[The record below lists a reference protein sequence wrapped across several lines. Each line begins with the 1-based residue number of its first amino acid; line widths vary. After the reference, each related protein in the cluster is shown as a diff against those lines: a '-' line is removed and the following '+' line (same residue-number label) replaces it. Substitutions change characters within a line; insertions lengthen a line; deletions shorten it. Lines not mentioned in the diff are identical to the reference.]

1 MNISGKCT
9 IYAKE
14 FNGKVLYST
23 KISQKNING
32 EWESMFINVQ
42 FPKNTSISDK
52 TKIEVTKG
60 FEGFYKDKNG
70 LPHITQITTEIIT
83 TREQAEQYKITFGK
97 HAGKTIKELVETEKD
112 YCNWLYNNEKT
123 DPIIKKC
130 LNLMIEK

>member
-1 MNISGKCT
+1 MNITGKCT

-42 FPKNTSISDK
+42 FPKNTNISDK

-70 LPHITQITTEIIT
+70 LSHIKYVIQEYTTEDEQIE
-83 TREQAEQYKITFGK
+83 REGIMNEQ
-97 HAGKTIKELVETEKD
+97 D
-112 YCNWLYNNEKT
+112 YEEGFSDSL
-123 DPIIKKC
+123 PF
-130 LNLMIEK
+130 

>member
-1 MNISGKCT
+1 MNISGKCI

-14 FNGKVLYST
+14 YNGKVLYST

-32 EWESMFINVQ
+32 EWENMFINVQ

-70 LPHITQITTEIIT
+70 LPHIKYIIQEYTTEDEQIE
-83 TREQAEQYKITFGK
+83 REGIMNEQ
-97 HAGKTIKELVETEKD
+97 D
-112 YCNWLYNNEKT
+112 YDEGFSDSL
-123 DPIIKKC
+123 PF
-130 LNLMIEK
+130 

>member
-1 MNISGKCT
+1 MNISGNCT

-14 FNGKVLYST
+14 YNGKVLYST

-42 FPKNTSISDK
+42 FPKNTNISDK

-70 LPHITQITTEIIT
+70 LPHIKYIIQEYTTEDEQIE
-83 TREQAEQYKITFGK
+83 RERIQNEQCYDTFESG
-97 HAGKTIKELVETEKD
+97 L
-112 YCNWLYNNEKT
+112 
-123 DPIIKKC
+123 PF
-130 LNLMIEK
+130 

>member
-14 FNGKVLYST
+14 YNGKVLYST

-42 FPKNTSISDK
+42 FPKNTNISDK
-52 TKIEVTKG
+52 TKIDVTKG

-70 LPHITQITTEIIT
+70 LSHIKYIIQEYTTEDEQIE
-83 TREQAEQYKITFGK
+83 REAIQEENNYDTF
-97 HAGKTIKELVETEKD
+97 ESDL
-112 YCNWLYNNEKT
+112 
-123 DPIIKKC
+123 PF
-130 LNLMIEK
+130 

>member
-14 FNGKVLYST
+14 YNGKVLYST

-42 FPKNTSISDK
+42 FPKNTNISDK
-52 TKIEVTKG
+52 TKIEITKG

-70 LPHITQITTEIIT
+70 LPHIKYIIQEYTTEDEQIE
-83 TREQAEQYKITFGK
+83 REGIQE
-97 HAGKTIKELVETEKD
+97 E
-112 YCNWLYNNEKT
+112 NNYDTSE
-123 DPIIKKC
+123 
-130 LNLMIEK
+130 LNLPF

>member
-1 MNISGKCT
+1 MNISGKCI

-14 FNGKVLYST
+14 YNGKVLYST

-42 FPKNTSISDK
+42 FPKNTNISDK

-70 LPHITQITTEIIT
+70 LAHIKYVIQKYTTEDDQIE
-83 TREQAEQYKITFGK
+83 REGVQNESSYNLSDD
-97 HAGKTIKELVETEKD
+97 EL
-112 YCNWLYNNEKT
+112 
-123 DPIIKKC
+123 PF
-130 LNLMIEK
+130 

>member
-1 MNISGKCT
+1 MNITGKCT

-14 FNGKVLYST
+14 YNGKALYST

-42 FPKNTSISDK
+42 FPKNTNISDK

-70 LPHITQITTEIIT
+70 LPHIKYIIQEYTTED
-83 TREQAEQYKITFGK
+83 EQEERQAIQEENNYDTF
-97 HAGKTIKELVETEKD
+97 ESDL
-112 YCNWLYNNEKT
+112 
-123 DPIIKKC
+123 PF
-130 LNLMIEK
+130 

>member
-42 FPKNTSISDK
+42 FPK
-52 TKIEVTKG
+52 E
-60 FEGFYKDKNG
+60 YK
-70 LPHITQITTEIIT
+70 HI
-83 TREQAEQYKITFGK
+83 R
-97 HAGKTIKELVETEKD
+97 
-112 YCNWLYNNEKT
+112 
-123 DPIIKKC
+123 
-130 LNLMIEK
+130 

>member
-1 MNISGKCT
+1 MNITGKCT

-32 EWESMFINVQ
+32 EWESIFINVQ
-42 FPKNTSISDK
+42 FPKNTNISDK

-70 LPHITQITTEIIT
+70 LSHIKYVIQEYTTEDEQIE
-83 TREQAEQYKITFGK
+83 REGIMNEQ
-97 HAGKTIKELVETEKD
+97 D
-112 YCNWLYNNEKT
+112 YEEGFSDSL
-123 DPIIKKC
+123 PF
-130 LNLMIEK
+130 

>member
-42 FPKNTSISDK
+42 FPKNTNISDK

-70 LPHITQITTEIIT
+70 LPHIKYIIQEYITEDEQIE
-83 TREQAEQYKITFGK
+83 REGIMNEQ
-97 HAGKTIKELVETEKD
+97 D
-112 YCNWLYNNEKT
+112 YSTNN
-123 DPIIKKC
+123 DVLPF
-130 LNLMIEK
+130 

>member
-1 MNISGKCT
+1 MNISGKCI

-14 FNGKVLYST
+14 YNGKALYST

-42 FPKNTSISDK
+42 FPKNTNISDK

-70 LPHITQITTEIIT
+70 LPHIKYIIQEYTTEDEQIE
-83 TREQAEQYKITFGK
+83 REGIQNEQYY
-97 HAGKTIKELVETEKD
+97 ETSE
-112 YCNWLYNNEKT
+112 
-123 DPIIKKC
+123 
-130 LNLMIEK
+130 LNLPF

>member
-14 FNGKVLYST
+14 FNGKALYST

-70 LPHITQITTEIIT
+70 LSHIKYVIQEYTTEDEQIE
-83 TREQAEQYKITFGK
+83 REGIQNEQYYDTS
-97 HAGKTIKELVETEKD
+97 ELG
-112 YCNWLYNNEKT
+112 L
-123 DPIIKKC
+123 PF
-130 LNLMIEK
+130 

>member
-1 MNISGKCT
+1 MNITGKCT

-14 FNGKVLYST
+14 YNGKVLYST

-42 FPKNTSISDK
+42 FLKNTNISDK

-70 LPHITQITTEIIT
+70 LPHIKYIIQEYTTEDEQIE
-83 TREQAEQYKITFGK
+83 REGIMNEQ
-97 HAGKTIKELVETEKD
+97 D
-112 YCNWLYNNEKT
+112 YDINN
-123 DPIIKKC
+123 DILPF
-130 LNLMIEK
+130 

>member
-1 MNISGKCT
+1 MNISGKCI

-14 FNGKVLYST
+14 YNGKALYST

-42 FPKNTSISDK
+42 FPKNTNISDK

-70 LPHITQITTEIIT
+70 LPHIKYIIQEYTTEDEQIE
-83 TREQAEQYKITFGK
+83 REGIMNEQ
-97 HAGKTIKELVETEKD
+97 D
-112 YCNWLYNNEKT
+112 YDINN
-123 DPIIKKC
+123 DILPF
-130 LNLMIEK
+130 

>member
-14 FNGKVLYST
+14 YNGKALYST

-42 FPKNTSISDK
+42 FPKNTNILDK

-70 LPHITQITTEIIT
+70 LPHIKYIIQEYTTEDEQIE
-83 TREQAEQYKITFGK
+83 REGIMNEQ
-97 HAGKTIKELVETEKD
+97 D
-112 YCNWLYNNEKT
+112 YDINN
-123 DPIIKKC
+123 DVLPF
-130 LNLMIEK
+130 